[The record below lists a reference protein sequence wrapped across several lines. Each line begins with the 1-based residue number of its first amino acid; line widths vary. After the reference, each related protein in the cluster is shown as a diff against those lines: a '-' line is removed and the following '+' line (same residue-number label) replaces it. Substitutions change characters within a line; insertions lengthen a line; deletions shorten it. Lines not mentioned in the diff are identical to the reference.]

1 MKTINSTMPRW
12 AALTIAT
19 AWAML
24 PLALFVVVIYI
35 IAAVMGAVL
44 SITLG
49 QILFTGVVFAAGYA
63 IGKGV

>member
-1 MKTINSTMPRW
+1 
-12 AALTIAT
+12 
-19 AWAML
+19 ML